1 MILLQTALLFLLSG
15 EGRGDSLIPLVTAPG
30 TWRLGALESVFIR
43 ALHQS
48 ESFLV
53 TVSLVSYPD
62 KKTTFSSALLPLTP
76 ENRFRGAVTLS
87 VPAEDSPGEFVYL
100 VAESEVFREEMR
112 IPVTSAA
119 PRNDPGNTAL
129 QRRRHQSVRS
139 VQSVQSVLTE
149 PQIQEMTSGYRN
161 SKIQQCCRD
170 GSDHYS
176 EHENCTSERSE
187 ALKRSRP
194 PCYRAY
200 EECCKYTERHM
211 VKELPMSYLMGEDFQ
226 IPEEEIP
233 TLVSRIRP
241 EEEIRITV
249 TQHSGRGTVIH
260 TFTMKIN
267 PSQDVSVQ
275 VSSPMFNTN
284 INMSFRAPPPAD
296 GGQ

>member
-15 EGRGDSLIPLVTAPG
+15 EGRGHSLIPLVTAPG

-43 ALHQS
+43 ALQQS

-53 TVSLVSYPD
+53 TVSLVSFPD

-129 QRRRHQSVRS
+129 QRRRR
-139 VQSVQSVLTE
+139 QSVQSVLTE
-149 PQIQEMTSGYRN
+149 QQIQEMASGYRN
-161 SKIQQCCRD
+161 PKIQQCCRD

-194 PCYRAY
+194 PCYKAY

-211 VKELPMSYLMGEDFQ
+211 VKFLPMSYLQREPFK
-226 IPEEEIP
+226 IPKIP
-233 TLVSRIRP
+233 TLVHRICP

-260 TFTMKIN
+260 TFTTKIN

-284 INMSFRAPPPAD
+284 ITMSPPAD